1 MTQGFKNDH
10 ILCHFDHVKRLFFNK
25 TRRLLICLEITYMI
39 TLKFG
44 KFDFFAEIYSRNL
57 LRQVTVMVS
66 TPELVVDEGKI
77 KKAIQ
82 SGLPLTITTYTLPK
96 EIEIYIEQVIDAFL
110 KQMDQ
115 LKLKDYIVYCV
126 QELVVNAKKANTK
139 RVFFDECGLDINN
152 EDDYQKGMA
161 EFKEETLGNIAH
173 YLQLQKERGLFI
185 KVILQVRRNIINI
198 EIRNNVTAT
207 KMEQLRIQDKIA
219 RSRQYDN
226 LEDALSQV
234 LDDTE
239 GAGLGLVILVLM
251 LKKMG
256 LDDNAFTIKTTDK
269 YTIAS
274 ISIPLAETMLEN
286 ISFLSEKIVE
296 NINSLPQF
304 PENILMVQ
312 KLIND
317 PSSDMPVIARQ
328 ISMDPALTADL
339 LKIVNSAQYMLSK
352 KVDNISEAVKMIGI
366 KGIKNLLYSYGTQ
379 KILGDDT
386 VDKKRLWDHSYK
398 TAFYAYNLI
407 KNFKNDASL
416 LDDVYVGGILH
427 DMGKIIFANVH
438 PDLLGKIRDFSMER
452 NLPPST
458 FEDLSAGMN
467 HAELGALIAE
477 KWNFPE
483 RLVAAIRFHHDPEA
497 APEDCK
503 DLVDAV
509 YLANMFCEY
518 ENGNIN
524 FDQFDI
530 GPLDNYGLRT
540 KKQIDTL
547 LERLS
552 SGFLK
557 EMQS

>member
-1 MTQGFKNDH
+1 MN
-10 ILCHFDHVKRLFFNK
+10 
-25 TRRLLICLEITYMI
+25 
-39 TLKFG
+39 
-44 KFDFFAEIYSRNL
+44 
-57 LRQVTVMVS
+57 S
-66 TPELVVDEGKI
+66 TPELVVDEEKI

-110 KQMDQ
+110 RHMDQ

-139 RVFFDECGLDINN
+139 RVFFTERGLDINN
-152 EDDYQKGMA
+152 DKDYAAGMTD
-161 EFKEETLGNIAH
+161 FKEQTISNIAH
-173 YLQLQKERGLFI
+173 YLKLQKEKGLYI
-185 KVILQVRRNIINI
+185 KVVLQIRRNTIHI
-198 EIRNNVTAT
+198 EIRNNATAT
-207 KMEQLRIQDKIA
+207 KMEQLRIQDKMA

-226 LEDALSQV
+226 LEEAFSSI
-234 LDDTE
+234 LDDSE

-256 LDDNAFTIKTTDK
+256 LGDDAFILKTTEKD
-269 YTIAS
+269 TIAS
-274 ISIPLAETMLEN
+274 ISIPLDQAMIDN
-286 ISFLSEKIVE
+286 IRVLSDEIVHS
-296 NINSLPQF
+296 INSLPQF
-304 PENILMVQ
+304 PENVLMVQ

-317 PSSDMPVIARQ
+317 PTSDMPTIARQ

-352 KVDNISEAVKMIGI
+352 KVDNISDAVKMIGI

-379 KILGDDT
+379 KVLGDDT
-386 VDKKRLWDHSYK
+386 VDKKKLWEHSYK
-398 TAFYAYNLI
+398 TAFYAYNLV
-407 KNFKNDASL
+407 KNFKNDNSL

-427 DMGKIIFANVH
+427 DMGKIIFSNVH
-438 PDLLGKIRDFSMER
+438 PDLLNKIKGFCTDK
-452 NLPPST
+452 NLPAST

-497 APEDCK
+497 APEACK
-503 DLVDAV
+503 DLVDTV

-518 ENGNIN
+518 ENGNIS
-524 FDQFDI
+524 FDQLESAPMENFN
-530 GPLDNYGLRT
+530 LKS
-540 KKQIDTL
+540 KKQVDTL

-552 SGFLK
+552 LGFK
-557 EMQS
+557 REGQI